1 MHGKNYFPPPT
12 FVVRNLFHQLK
23 RSKNYIL
30 QYFSSIGFILKKFS
44 VHFFCVFLCVIPREN
59 LLLQIFRM
67 INTTKEIV
75 FFEIKNNEKIF
86 SEKQSKK
93 KKKKFKLT
101 LLIECVQFTYLSLL
115 LLNIINPFSPSL
127 DKIKTKSLCC
137 EIILLSSFF
146 CGIFI

>member
-1 MHGKNYFPPPT
+1 
-12 FVVRNLFHQLK
+12 
-23 RSKNYIL
+23 
-30 QYFSSIGFILKKFS
+30 
-44 VHFFCVFLCVIPREN
+44 
-59 LLLQIFRM
+59 M

-93 KKKKFKLT
+93 KKEKKIKLT

-137 EIILLSSFF
+137 ENFMPSSFF
-146 CGIFI
+146 FAENVHN

>member
-1 MHGKNYFPPPT
+1 
-12 FVVRNLFHQLK
+12 
-23 RSKNYIL
+23 
-30 QYFSSIGFILKKFS
+30 
-44 VHFFCVFLCVIPREN
+44 
-59 LLLQIFRM
+59 M

-93 KKKKFKLT
+93 KKKIKLT

-115 LLNIINPFSPSL
+115 LLNIMNPFSPSL

-137 EIILLSSFF
+137 EIILPSSFF
-146 CGIFI
+146 LRNIYIIRYLILATSGLCNIYSGSVLFSVLYLPVILALDRQKVFYKE

>member
-1 MHGKNYFPPPT
+1 
-12 FVVRNLFHQLK
+12 
-23 RSKNYIL
+23 
-30 QYFSSIGFILKKFS
+30 
-44 VHFFCVFLCVIPREN
+44 
-59 LLLQIFRM
+59 M

-93 KKKKFKLT
+93 KKKIKLT

-115 LLNIINPFSPSL
+115 LLNIMNPFSPSL

-137 EIILLSSFF
+137 EKNPA
-146 CGIFI
+146 

>member
-1 MHGKNYFPPPT
+1 
-12 FVVRNLFHQLK
+12 
-23 RSKNYIL
+23 
-30 QYFSSIGFILKKFS
+30 
-44 VHFFCVFLCVIPREN
+44 
-59 LLLQIFRM
+59 M

-93 KKKKFKLT
+93 KKKIKLT

-137 EIILLSSFF
+137 EKFLPMVLFF
-146 CGIFI
+146 CGIFT

>member
-1 MHGKNYFPPPT
+1 MVKTIFHPPLLQLET
-12 FVVRNLFHQLK
+12 FFIKLK

-30 QYFSSIGFILKKFS
+30 QYFSSQDSFWKKFS

-75 FFEIKNNEKIF
+75 FFEIKNNEKILVR
-86 SEKQSKK
+86 SRVKK
-93 KKKKFKLT
+93 KEKFKLT

-115 LLNIINPFSPSL
+115 LLNIMNPFSPSL

-137 EIILLSSFF
+137 EIILPSSFFF
-146 CGIFI
+146 CGIFT